1 MRLYVG
7 MRTGMSALGWE
18 RTGDAFLLTWMRK
31 YLQRRSVAS
40 A

>member
-1 MRLYVG
+1 
-7 MRTGMSALGWE
+7 
-18 RTGDAFLLTWMRK
+18 MRK